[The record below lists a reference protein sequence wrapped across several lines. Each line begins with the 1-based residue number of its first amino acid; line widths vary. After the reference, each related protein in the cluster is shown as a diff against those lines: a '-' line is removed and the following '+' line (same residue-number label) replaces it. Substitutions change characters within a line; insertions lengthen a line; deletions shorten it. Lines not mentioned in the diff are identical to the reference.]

1 MVSTRLRRNKVR
13 TSGQQVT
20 LRRVGVLVL
29 VLLTGGCR
37 PDPASPRGAAERFLD
52 AHYVAIDLAAAL
64 PLTTGLA
71 RAKVE
76 RERALVGGETID
88 ATTRKPQVWYRLLEE
103 RPLDGDGVQLLYRGT
118 LSPEGA
124 ERFERRWLV
133 TVRREANGWTVA
145 NFEEL
150 PD

>member
-1 MVSTRLRRNKVR
+1 MR
-13 TSGQQVT
+13 GQQMA
-20 LRRVGVLVL
+20 LGCAGFLAL
-29 VLLTGGCR
+29 VLLGGACR
-37 PDPASPRGAAERFLD
+37 PDSASPRGAAERFLD

-76 RERALVGGETID
+76 RERALVGDEAID
-88 ATTRKPQVWYRLLEE
+88 ETTRKPRVWYRLLEE
-103 RPLDGDGVQLLYRGT
+103 RPLDGDGMQLLYRGT
-118 LSPEGA
+118 LSPEGV
-124 ERFERRWLV
+124 ERFDRRWLV
-133 TVRREANGWTVA
+133 TVRRDADGWTVS